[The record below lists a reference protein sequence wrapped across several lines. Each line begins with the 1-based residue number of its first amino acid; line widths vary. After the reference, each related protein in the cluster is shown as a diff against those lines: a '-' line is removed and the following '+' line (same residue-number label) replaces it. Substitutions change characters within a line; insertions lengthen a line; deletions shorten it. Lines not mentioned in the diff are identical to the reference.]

1 MRPVI
6 IKGDFQRTYDVI
18 WNTMINVP
26 LKGSFKGPKMTY
38 ADKSMSTIV
47 IHEGLMGILRDQ

>member
-6 IKGDFQRTYDVI
+6 FKGDFQRTYDVI
-18 WNTMINVP
+18 WDTVINVP

-38 ADKSMSTIV
+38 ADKSMSTIGT
-47 IHEGLMGILRDQ
+47 HEGLMGILRDQ